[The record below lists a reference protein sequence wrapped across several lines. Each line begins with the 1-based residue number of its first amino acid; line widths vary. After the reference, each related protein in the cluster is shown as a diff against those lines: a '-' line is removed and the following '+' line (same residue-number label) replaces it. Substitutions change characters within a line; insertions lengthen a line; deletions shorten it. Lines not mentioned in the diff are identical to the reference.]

1 MRLVRVPYIYLPS
14 IQVRCLRL
22 SALRLLAIIHD
33 VHHSI
38 PNVDWYH
45 PQVKYYMYYP
55 SYLRWV
61 YAKSTTELLN
71 RGNKPKRL
79 MEDRFM
85 RLKSRN
91 ISDFIPPT
99 DAEIAEDVVWLLE
112 KWKWQY
118 FPGGIPL
125 PINYVELAKE
135 VYGYTPKQAAYQR
148 IDEVS
153 RHHRDADRGWYHPQG
168 EEAAQVRGSAVGKGF
183 RRCGN
188 EGRQ

>member
-1 MRLVRVPYIYLPS
+1 MPYVYLPTT
-14 IQVRCLRL
+14 QVRMLRL
-22 SALRLLAIIHD
+22 SSLRLLAIIHD
-33 VHHSI
+33 VHHDI
-38 PNVDWYH
+38 PNVDWH
-45 PQVKYYMYYP
+45 FPQVKFYMYYP

-61 YAKSTTELLN
+61 YAKSTTELAA
-71 RGNKPKRL
+71 RGVKVRKL

-85 RLKSRN
+85 RLRSRN

-112 KWKWQY
+112 KWKWKY
-118 FPGGIPL
+118 FPGGKSL
-125 PINYVELAKE
+125 PINYIELAKE

-153 RHHRDADRGWYHPQG
+153 GHHRDADRGWYQPQG
-168 EEAAQVRGSAVGKGF
+168 EEAAQVCGYTLGKGV

-188 EGRQ
+188 ERR